1 MDRRLLVG
9 FAGATVALLLLVYAV
24 GWDEVFAAAGDASLS
39 VYALAF
45 VAAGVC
51 QVFRSLVWSR
61 LLGVVGEEVPHLLV
75 LRIFLTGMFLK
86 YVTPYGQVAAG
97 PGIAYVLAQYTEAE
111 YESDLA
117 TVVSADFL
125 NYVPYYSFGG
135 VGFLYFVVQ
144 QPQLPDLGLFYVV
157 IPLLVAV
164 IGILLVLFWSR
175 RGVVQRGL
183 VGIAAG
189 TRRLVAQVST
199 GLADRIG
206 EQAVRDRLAGFYE
219 TLDLVSKDRRSV
231 AIAVVYAHVG
241 WFFLMLPVYIVAL
254 ALGTHI
260 PLGVAFLVVALSK
273 LGFLVP
279 LPGGLGGVELVL
291 AAMITL
297 FVGLSPATA
306 TAIAILY
313 RLTAYWQTIALGG
326 LCSASLSVS
335 SQTA

>member
-1 MDRRLLVG
+1 MDRRLLLG
-9 FAGATVALLLLVYAV
+9 FAGAGIALVLLVYAV
-24 GWDEVFAAAGDASLS
+24 GWDDVFDAAGDASLS
-39 VYALAF
+39 IYALAF

-51 QVFRSLVWSR
+51 QVFRSMVWYR
-61 LLGVVGEEVPHLLV
+61 LLGIIGESTPRLLV

-97 PGIAYVLAQYTEAE
+97 PGIAYVLSQYTNSE

-125 NYVPYYSFGG
+125 NYVPYYTFGT
-135 VGFLYFVVQ
+135 VGFVYFVVGQ
-144 QPQLPDLGLFYVV
+144 SRLPNLGLYYVAV
-157 IPLLVAV
+157 PLLVAA
-164 IGILLVLFWSR
+164 IGGLLAVFWSR
-175 RGVVQRGL
+175 RGIVQRGV
-183 VGIAAG
+183 VGVTGGVRA
-189 TRRLVAQVST
+189 LVAYVST
-199 GLADRIG
+199 NLAERIS
-206 EQAVRDRLAGFYE
+206 EEAVRERLAGFYE

-231 AIAVVYAHVG
+231 AAAVVYAHVG

-260 PLGVAFLVVALSK
+260 PLGLAFLVVALSK

-279 LPGGLGGVELVL
+279 LPGGLGGVEFVL
-291 AAMITL
+291 AGMITL
-297 FVGLSPATA
+297 VTGLSPATA

-335 SQTA
+335 GQPA

>member
-1 MDRRLLVG
+1 MDRRLLLG
-9 FAGATVALLLLVYAV
+9 FAGAGAALVLLVYAV
-24 GWDEVFAAAGDASLS
+24 GWDEVFSAAGDASLPI
-39 VYALAF
+39 YALAF
-45 VAAGVC
+45 LAAAIC

-61 LLGVVGEEVPHLLV
+61 LLGVVGENIPRLLV

-97 PGIAYVLAQYTEAE
+97 PGIAYVLSQYTHGE

-125 NYVPYYSFGG
+125 NYVPYYTFGT
-135 VGFLYFVVQ
+135 VGFAYFVVQ
-144 QPQLPDLGLFYVV
+144 QPQLPDLGLYYVTV
-157 IPLLVAV
+157 PLLVVA
-164 IGILLVLFWSR
+164 IAGLLVVFWSR
-175 RGVVQRGL
+175 RGIVQRGV
-183 VGIAAG
+183 VGITG
-189 TRRLVAQVST
+189 SVRTLISYVST
-199 GLADRIG
+199 GLAERIS
-206 EQAVRDRLAGFYE
+206 EEAVRKRLAGFYE

-260 PLGVAFLVVALSK
+260 PLGIAFLVVALSK
-273 LGFLVP
+273 VGFLVP

-291 AAMITL
+291 AGMITL

-335 SQTA
+335 SQPA